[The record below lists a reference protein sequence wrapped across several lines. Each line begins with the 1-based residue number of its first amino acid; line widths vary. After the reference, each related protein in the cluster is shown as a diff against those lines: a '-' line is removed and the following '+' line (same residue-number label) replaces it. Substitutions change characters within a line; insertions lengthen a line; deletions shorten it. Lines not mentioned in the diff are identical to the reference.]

1 MNNIIDYGLREA
13 YNSMKSMDKLAE
25 IEPMINWESLRPI
38 VKELYRNDTD
48 KGGRPNIDEIVMIK
62 TLFLQSMYNCSDES
76 MEKELYNR
84 IDFRNFLHYPEIIPD
99 SRTIWLFR
107 ERLSSTGKDKIIWKH
122 IWKQLEERGITIKA
136 GMVQDATFIESDPG
150 KHGRKKPP
158 VPVDPVPP
166 KMTGDVKECTPGKD
180 EDASTATKKGMTKEE
195 KKTARI
201 KAAEKK
207 RMRREERKNGK
218 TRRSKDGTWAKK
230 NSVSHFGNKLHTVQ
244 GTDIP
249 LIREF
254 VITTASLHDSQVD
267 LSIPGIPCYKDKGYA
282 GACCRNINAAMDK
295 TSTSGTALQGKI
307 PKHINATMDKAS
319 REHPLTIE
327 KIRRNIRISR
337 KRSPGERPYSV
348 MKGIMHGGHTFVT
361 MVRRYRVKAM
371 FLCLGYNMLTMITL
385 KKQVKIAQAME
396 K

>member
-1 MNNIIDYGLREA
+1 MSNIVDYGLREA
-13 YNSMKSMDKLAE
+13 YKSMKSMDKLAQ
-25 IEPMINWESLRPI
+25 IDPMINWESLRPI

-76 MEKELYNR
+76 MERELYNR

-107 ERLSSTGKDKIIWKH
+107 ERLSSTGKDKVIWKH
-122 IWKQLEERGITIKA
+122 IWKQLEDRGISIKA
-136 GMVQDATFIESDPG
+136 GTVQDATFIESDPG
-150 KHGRKKPP
+150 KHGKKKPP
-158 VPVDPVPP
+158 VPVPSE
-166 KMTGDVKECTPGKD
+166 MMNDVKEDMHKD
-180 EDASTATKKGMTKEE
+180 ESASTETKKRITKEE
-195 KKTARI
+195 KRQAKIRNI
-201 KAAEKK
+201 EKN
-207 RMRREERKNGK
+207 RMRREERKDGK
-218 TRRSKDGTWAKK
+218 TGRSKDGTWAKK

-254 VITTASLHDSQVD
+254 VLTTASLHDSQVD

-282 GACCRNINAAMDK
+282 GAYCKD
-295 TSTSGTALQGKI
+295 
-307 PKHINATMDKAS
+307 INATMDKAS

-327 KIRRNIRISR
+327 KIRRNLRITR

-348 MKGIMHGGHTFVT
+348 MKVIMNGGHTFVT
-361 MVRRYRVKAM
+361 MVRRCRVKAM

-385 KKQVKIAQAME
+385 KNQGKIA
-396 K
+396 